1 MPHECTD
8 CGAIYEDGSTQMLDG
23 CDDCG
28 GTTFL
33 FTKESPADGSS
44 HGDAAP
50 PSTGETAA
58 ATPAETAEGVDGSEA
73 ATGTVDAGEGPS
85 VEDPAQTSARS
96 GIIEAEQAD
105 DDDAD
110 GGVETERADTAG
122 AGDPPDDGPPT
133 VSGGDAADGE
143 TVTPDT
149 DEIREALMAQFESIK
164 IVEPG
169 SYELNLMNLYDRD
182 EKIIALQE
190 DGRYQ
195 VSLPSALDD

>member
-33 FTKESPADGSS
+33 FTKESPVDGSP
-44 HGDAAP
+44 HGDAGP
-50 PSTGETAA
+50 TSTGETAA
-58 ATPAETAEGVDGSEA
+58 ATPAETAEAVDGTEA
-73 ATGTVDAGEGPS
+73 ATGTVDTDDDSP

-96 GIIEAEQAD
+96 GIIEADGD
-105 DDDAD
+105 DPDGRTDA
-110 GGVETERADTAG
+110 ERGDKAG
-122 AGDPPDDGPPT
+122 AGDLSDDEPPT
-133 VSGGDAADGE
+133 VSDGDAADGE

-195 VSLPSALDD
+195 VSLPSALED